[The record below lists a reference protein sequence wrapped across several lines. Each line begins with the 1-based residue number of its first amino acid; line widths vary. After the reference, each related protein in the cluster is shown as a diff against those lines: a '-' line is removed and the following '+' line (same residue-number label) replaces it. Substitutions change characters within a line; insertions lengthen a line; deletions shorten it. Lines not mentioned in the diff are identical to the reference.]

1 MNAISFELD
10 KLTTGK
16 SRARAG
22 ILTTPHGIIRTPAF
36 VPVGTKA
43 DVKGILP
50 EQLKALGAEIVLA
63 NTYHLYLRPGEEI
76 VKAAGGLGKFMSWVD
91 PPPPR
96 GSGEAK
102 PTMTDSG
109 GFQVFSLGA
118 AFGLSASKFG
128 SVGRPDQRS
137 GLGKTIS
144 KFVKEDAPQEEAVT
158 IFDEEVASKHG
169 QLAVI
174 DDEGVSFT
182 SHLDGSLHRFTPE
195 RSVEIQ
201 HALGADIFFAFDEC
215 TSPTEPYEYQ
225 REAME
230 RTHRWAKRCLD
241 RHRGRLRKN
250 FGEPEQGIFGIVQG
264 GRFEDLRRE
273 SAHEI
278 TALGFD
284 GIGIGGSFSK
294 EDMKG
299 ALQAAV
305 GELPEEL
312 PRHFLGIGEPGD
324 ILEVI
329 AGGMDLFDCVAP
341 TRIGR
346 HGSIYTK
353 RGIIHLRNGQYRNDF
368 TPLSHVGTSY
378 VPTSDVGRTTS
389 YMGGEFT
396 LAYVSHLVRSGEMLG
411 SVICSMHNI
420 GFILRLVQGAREAI
434 LDDRFDE
441 YRQEFM
447 RNYYST

>member
-1 MNAISFELD
+1 MSA
-10 KLTTGK
+10 LTFVVETRAGK
-16 SRARAG
+16 ARAG
-22 ILTTPHGIIRTPAF
+22 SLVTVHGTIKTPAF

-50 EQLKALGAEIVLA
+50 SQLETLGAQVVLA
-63 NTYHLYLRPGEEI
+63 NTYHLYLQPGEKI
-76 VKAAGGLGKFMSWVD
+76 VETAGGLGKFMNW
-91 PPPPR
+91 
-96 GSGEAK
+96 GG

-118 AFGLSASKFG
+118 AFG
-128 SVGRPDQRS
+128 
-137 GLGKTIS
+137 KTIS
-144 KFVKEDAPQEEAVT
+144 KFVKGEEPSEEGVA
-158 IFDEEVASKHG
+158 IYDEGVASQHG

-201 HALGADIFFAFDEC
+201 QALGADLFFAFDEC
-215 TSPTEPYEYQ
+215 TSPTASYDYQ

-230 RTHRWAKRCLD
+230 RTHRWALRSLKA
-241 RHRGRLRKN
+241 HRQNLEANKK
-250 FGEPEQGIFGIVQG
+250 QAIFGIVQG

-273 SAHEI
+273 SAKEI
-278 TALGFD
+278 ASLGFD

-294 EDMKG
+294 EDMRG

-305 GELPEEL
+305 SELPEEL

-324 ILEVI
+324 ILEGI
-329 AGGMDLFDCVAP
+329 ASGMDLFDCVAA

-353 RGIIHLRNGQYRNDF
+353 CGIIHLTGEKYRNDF
-368 TPLSHVGTSY
+368 GPLDPETIIPGTE
-378 VPTSDVGRTTS
+378 G
-389 YMGGEFT
+389 FT
-396 LAYVSHLVRSGEMLG
+396 RAYVAHLIRSKEMLG
-411 SVICSMHNI
+411 SMLCSLHNV
-420 GFILRLVQGAREAI
+420 GFILRLVEDARQAI
-434 LDDRFDE
+434 LDGRFDE
-441 YRQEFM
+441 YRAEFVHA
-447 RNYYST
+447 YYG